1 MKFKKYLIS
10 ISFTLI
16 TIIVIICLIRI
27 NMINSKTLS
36 PLSYDYKNLNKDEEE
51 LLDEYKSFIT
61 DKTYVKIY
69 QESNGDILIKLGD
82 ESYILRRN
90 ITLKEFGENIFDK
103 IEEIF

>member
-1 MKFKKYLIS
+1 MKIKKYLIG

-16 TIIVIICLIRI
+16 TLTVIICLIKI

-36 PLSYDYKNLNKDEEE
+36 PLSHDYTNLSKDEEE
-51 LLDEYKSFIT
+51 LLDNYKSFIT

-69 QESNGDILIKLGD
+69 QESDGDILVKLGD

-90 ITLKEFGENIFDK
+90 ITLKEFGKNIFDK